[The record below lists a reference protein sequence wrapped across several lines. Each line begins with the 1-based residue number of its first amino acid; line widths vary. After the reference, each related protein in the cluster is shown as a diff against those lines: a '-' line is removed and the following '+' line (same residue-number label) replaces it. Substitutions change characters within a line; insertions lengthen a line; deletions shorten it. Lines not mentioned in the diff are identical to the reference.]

1 MVGREGEEGT
11 VHKITRLLFSI
22 QFSIQSSAHSADEEE
37 EEEEFSFNVIRLMQY
52 RFGFRKY

>member
-37 EEEEFSFNVIRLMQY
+37 EEEVSFNVIRWMQY